1 MRVYLKKLR
10 ENRGLTIADVAKKLD
25 ISESYYSL
33 IENGKRQE
41 KMDLALAAKLSV
53 IFEIPLSKIHAEE
66 NLLHNTED

>member
-1 MRVYLKKLR
+1 MRMYLKKLR

-41 KMDLALAAKLSV
+41 KMDLVLAAKLSV
-53 IFEIPLSKIHAEE
+53 IFEIPLSEIHTEE
-66 NLLHNTED
+66 KLLHNTEG

>member
-53 IFEIPLSKIHAEE
+53 IFEIPLSEIHAEE